1 MLLLSAGAAPAQASR
16 EVRAQVDIRGGRL
29 ADALAE
35 FARESGAE
43 ILFDPKLVPR
53 IDVRSVR
60 GRLSMR
66 ETLSQLLAGTGLE
79 YRQTGGSFVLFRSEL
94 QQRSTAAE
102 DLPVPEILVIGR
114 RTQNSDIRRTEND
127 IQPYKVKSS
136 REIDRAI
143 RDDVEQFMRSRE
155 PANAQFASPSQVFTT
170 GGDTRSAID
179 LRGLGTSRTLVLVD
193 GRRVP
198 SIPTLDYDHQQ
209 PDLNAIPLSAIE
221 RIETLTGT
229 AGGIYG
235 PSALGGVVN
244 IILKRD
250 YEGAFLR
257 VSSGITSRGDAA
269 TGGAEGRIGF
279 TFNDQ
284 RTSVT
289 LGGGLRRSEPLR
301 RGRRDYGVRQRLL
314 QYGNDPQG
322 YLSQSVREGRFFDAP
337 SSNVVSVFST
347 NGTNLVLDPAFGGVS
362 LNAPYTFLPL
372 DFSGTREEAVEI
384 LKQNAGALI
393 FQLPDDL
400 TGGNF
405 YLRSN
410 PSLTSA
416 FANIRQRI
424 GTRIEAY
431 LDTLLLRNVGKLE
444 GSGYEVL
451 PSTVA
456 NAPTNPFAQSV
467 RFRFPRTDLVGGF
480 RQRIDTRRFTAGL
493 IVELPG
499 EWNAA
504 ADYTAGSTKVTRA
517 AQQKVIDLKLVQ
529 PLAFGTP
536 GPGGLPI
543 LNPLAPWDEFRS
555 ALEAYRT
562 VVSIDETLKNRFSDA
577 SLRLAGPIVDLPG
590 GPLTATALLE
600 RRREHVPVAERR
612 RSIGGAL
619 RPVAERTQTVSSAYV
634 ELRAPLTDADG
645 PLPLLRD
652 LQVQLALRY
661 DRSVTLYPDGFGAV
675 LETEEAPTRSRRG
688 AFTYTAGAKFLPI
701 PALMLRAS
709 LATGELP
716 PTIGSLLSGFTVF
729 RGTNAAF
736 ADPLRANR
744 PAGSERSFRILFG
757 GLPSSA
763 PERAQ
768 TLSVGVVLNPKAI
781 RWPRMSI
788 DYSEVRKRREPYSLT
803 LNSFFDQDSAFAR
816 IPQLIATEGS
826 GPSRILRAPLSAADR
841 DRGFTVGPITHIDA
855 RGLNEGKSILKVVDM
870 QLDWLLPT
878 NGSGEFRV
886 YGTASWQPSLRR
898 RASSREPWVQLVG
911 FADGPIEWRAN
922 GGLDWTSGGL
932 TLGINAQ
939 YFGSYSPLY
948 SAPVQQIFNSQ
959 IARFHGG
966 ERIPAQ
972 VYLDLS
978 VRRRFEV
985 ERGGGP
991 IRRVEIGL
999 GIVNLLDRSPPIT
1012 ADVQSSGYSYY
1023 GDPRRRRFE
1032 LALSSS
1038 F

>member
-1 MLLLSAGAAPAQASR
+1 MQQSFSTALAMLLLSVGAAPAHASR
-16 EVRAQVDIRGGRL
+16 EVRAQVDVRGGRL

-35 FARESGAE
+35 FARETGAE
-43 ILFDPKLVPR
+43 ILFDPKLVSR
-53 IDVRSVR
+53 FDVRGVR
-60 GRLSMR
+60 GRLSMG

-79 YRQTGGSFVLFRSEL
+79 FRRSGGSFVLFRSEPP
-94 QQRSTAAE
+94 QQSTAE
-102 DLPVPEILVIGR
+102 DLAVPEILVIGR

-127 IQPYKVKSS
+127 IQPYKVKAS
-136 REIDRAI
+136 REIDQAL

-193 GRRVP
+193 GRRMP
-198 SIPTLDYDHQQ
+198 SIPTIEYDHQQ

-221 RIETLTGT
+221 RVETLTGT

-244 IILKRD
+244 IILRRD

-269 TGGAEGRIGF
+269 TGGVEGRIGF
-279 TFNDQ
+279 TFNDN

-301 RGRRDYGVRQRLL
+301 RGQRDYGVRQRLL
-314 QYGNDPQG
+314 QYSNDPQG

-347 NGTNLVLDPAFGGVS
+347 NGTNLVSGPRVWAGVS
-362 LNAPYTFLPL
+362 LNAPYSFLPL

-384 LKQNAGALI
+384 LKQNAGALV
-393 FQLPDDL
+393 FQLPEDL

-410 PSLTSA
+410 PSLTSGFSPTSGSGSA
-416 FANIRQRI
+416 RASKRI
-424 GTRIEAY
+424 WTRSY
-431 LDTLLLRNVGKLE
+431 FRNDGKLE

-499 EWNAA
+499 HWNAA

-543 LNPLAPWDEFRS
+543 LDPLARWDEFRS

-562 VVSIDETLKNRFSDA
+562 VVSIDEILKNRFGDA
-577 SLRLAGPIVDLPG
+577 SLRVAGPIVELPG

-600 RRREHVPVAERR
+600 RRRENVPITERR

-634 ELRAPLTDADG
+634 ELRAPLTDAHG

-661 DRSVTLYPDGFGAV
+661 DRSVTLYPTGFGAV
-675 LETEEAPTRSRRG
+675 LETEEALHDRHVALSHTPQ
-688 AFTYTAGAKFLPI
+688 ALDCFPI
-701 PALMLRAS
+701 PLSCCVQASPPASCRRRSAHCFPVSRCFAAERRFRRSAAREPSRGQRKVLPDSVRA
-709 LATGELP
+709 
-716 PTIGSLLSGFTVF
+716 
-729 RGTNAAF
+729 
-736 ADPLRANR
+736 
-744 PAGSERSFRILFG
+744 

-781 RWPRMSI
+781 RWPRISI

-816 IPQLIATEGS
+816 IPQLIATEDQV
-826 GPSRILRAPLSAADR
+826 PRASCERRCRP
-841 DRGFTVGPITHIDA
+841 PIAIA
-855 RGLNEGKSILKVVDM
+855 V
-870 QLDWLLPT
+870 
-878 NGSGEFRV
+878 
-886 YGTASWQPSLRR
+886 SLRGR
-898 RASSREPWVQLVG
+898 SR
-911 FADGPIEWRAN
+911 
-922 GGLDWTSGGL
+922 TS
-932 TLGINAQ
+932 T
-939 YFGSYSPLY
+939 
-948 SAPVQQIFNSQ
+948 
-959 IARFHGG
+959 
-966 ERIPAQ
+966 PA
-972 VYLDLS
+972 
-978 VRRRFEV
+978 
-985 ERGGGP
+985 
-991 IRRVEIGL
+991 
-999 GIVNLLDRSPPIT
+999 
-1012 ADVQSSGYSYY
+1012 A
-1023 GDPRRRRFE
+1023 
-1032 LALSSS
+1032 
-1038 F
+1038 